1 MRRRNSILDSAAMLV
16 IIGILAGAIG
26 GMGIRPDVEI
36 DLFDHLKRRSLIV
49 RRFLQ
54 RSPACI

>member
-26 GMGIRPDVEI
+26 GMGIG
-36 DLFDHLKRRSLIV
+36 LMSKSTASTTSSAAH
-49 RRFLQ
+49 
-54 RSPACI
+54 

>member
-26 GMGIRPDVEI
+26 GLGIG
-36 DLFDHLKRRSLIV
+36 LMSKSTSASSSASAH
-49 RRFLQ
+49 
-54 RSPACI
+54 